1 MRPASLAFALVS
13 LALLPALTPFR
24 ARAAEKAE
32 PGEERLEDEAARQA
46 LAGIAEAFRRQP
58 CVRARIVSE
67 REDLVGKRREEGEM
81 VLQRPNR
88 VLRRFGPPGQSVKA
102 LRLDGPLLLEYVP
115 REKGVVP
122 RDFSQAPKALAL
134 ARAALTLDTETL
146 GQYFAVAVFR
156 KPAAEGQPAR
166 WRLVLTRRPEK
177 AELPLAPRIQARLE
191 EGAAF
196 FSEIWKAGEGADD
209 YVVEKYSDLRVEKEL
224 SDRDFDEPLLKRE
237 RREANVVSEIK

>member
-1 MRPASLAFALVS
+1 MRPASRAFALVS
-13 LALLPALTPFR
+13 LSLLCALPAAVT
-24 ARAAEKAE
+24 AQEKAE
-32 PGEERLEDEAARQA
+32 PGEELVKDEAARKA
-46 LAGIAEAFRRQP
+46 LAGITESFQKQP

-81 VLQRPNR
+81 VLQRPDR
-88 VLRRFGPPGQSVKA
+88 VLRRFGPPGQAVKA
-102 LRLDGPLLLEYVP
+102 LRLEGPLLLEYVP

-122 RDFSQAPKALAL
+122 RDFGQAPKALAL

-146 GQYFAVAVFR
+146 AQYFAIAVFR
-156 KPAAEGQPAR
+156 KPGTEGRPAQ

-209 YVVEKYSDLRVEKEL
+209 YVVEKYSDLRVEKDL
-224 SDRDFDEPLLKRE
+224 TDRDFDEPLLKKD
-237 RREANVVSEIK
+237 RREAHVVPEIK